1 MAYFPF
7 FVELSGKKGLIVGGG
22 TVALRKA
29 EKLLPYGP
37 ELTLAA
43 PRLLPGLEALP
54 GLTLLRCPFG
64 PELLEGRYFVIA
76 ATGDPELNHHIA
88 ALCGARGI
96 LVNVVDDREHCSFL
110 FPALVQDGPLSVGI
124 STGGAS
130 PTAAVW
136 VKERVAAALPENFG
150 ALLDWLE
157 SVRPAARA
165 ALPDQSGHGP
175 AFARLFSA
183 CLELGR
189 PLETEEWTALLAEFG
204 RKNSLSTQ
212 TVDKV

>member
-64 PELLEGRYFVIA
+64 P
-76 ATGDPELNHHIA
+76 
-88 ALCGARGI
+88 
-96 LVNVVDDREHCSFL
+96 
-110 FPALVQDGPLSVGI
+110 
-124 STGGAS
+124 
-130 PTAAVW
+130 
-136 VKERVAAALPENFG
+136 
-150 ALLDWLE
+150 
-157 SVRPAARA
+157 
-165 ALPDQSGHGP
+165 
-175 AFARLFSA
+175 
-183 CLELGR
+183 
-189 PLETEEWTALLAEFG
+189 
-204 RKNSLSTQ
+204 
-212 TVDKV
+212 

>member
-7 FVELSGKKGLIVGGG
+7 FVDLSGKKGLIVGGG

-37 ELTLAA
+37 ELTVAA
-43 PRLLPGLEALP
+43 PELLPELEALP
-54 GLTLLRCPFG
+54 GLTLLRRPFG
-64 PELLEGRYFVIA
+64 PELLEGMYFVIA

-88 ALCGARGI
+88 ALCGARGV
-96 LVNVVDDREHCSFL
+96 LVNVVDDREYCSFL
-110 FPALVQDGPLSVGI
+110 FPALIQDGPLSVGI

-136 VKERVAAALPENFG
+136 VKERAAALLPERFG

-157 SVRPAARA
+157 SVRPAVRA
-165 ALPDQSGHGP
+165 ALPEQSAHGP
-175 AFARLFSA
+175 VFARLFTA
-183 CLELGR
+183 CLELER
-189 PLETEEWTALLAEFG
+189 PLDQGEFNAFLAAFG
-204 RKNSLSTQ
+204 RKNGLSGQ